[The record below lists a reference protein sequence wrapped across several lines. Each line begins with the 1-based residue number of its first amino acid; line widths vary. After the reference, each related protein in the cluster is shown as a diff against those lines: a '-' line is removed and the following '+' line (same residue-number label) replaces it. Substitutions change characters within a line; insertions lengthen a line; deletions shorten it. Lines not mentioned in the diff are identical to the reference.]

1 MDSGSKGEIAAGGVQ
16 ERRERREEEKREN
29 SQADDAAGL
38 VAGDVEPG
46 AGVDERG
53 IPALQYAV
61 GVGQPLPQRVERVAL
76 VVGRSRGR
84 GAGGEGEG
92 EERGEDASR
101 HRCLLVL
108 RSAAL
113 RWETKEMGAEE
124 RRAARKRRS

>member
-1 MDSGSKGEIAAGGVQ
+1 MACK
-16 ERRERREEEKREN
+16 RRREEEKREN
-29 SQADDAAGL
+29 SQADDSAGL

-53 IPALQYAV
+53 IPALQHAV

-76 VVGRSRGR
+76 VVGRPRGR
-84 GAGGEGEG
+84 GGGGEGEGEG

-113 RWETKEMGAEE
+113 RCERKEMGAEE